1 MAGFPVA
8 TGAHVGREKPEAA
21 LGVSEGETLVLRGLP
36 LLLLLDWSSLTAL
49 RFRCRTGGPLQPCI
63 SGARLVVLHSLAQ
76 QRLAYSG
83 LSLCHVCVSRVA
95 GVRVPVDLVD
105 QCLDGR
111 LLLGLLAKIE
121 CSICP

>member
-49 RFRCRTGGPLQPCI
+49 HFRCRTGGPLQPCI
-63 SGARLVVLHSLAQ
+63 SGARLVVLQFSAAAL
-76 QRLAYSG
+76 G
-83 LSLCHVCVSRVA
+83 LQWPEPVSCVCVQGSRSESA
-95 GVRVPVDLVD
+95 SGPRKPVPGWEIDSRPF
-105 QCLDGR
+105 G
-111 LLLGLLAKIE
+111 
-121 CSICP
+121 